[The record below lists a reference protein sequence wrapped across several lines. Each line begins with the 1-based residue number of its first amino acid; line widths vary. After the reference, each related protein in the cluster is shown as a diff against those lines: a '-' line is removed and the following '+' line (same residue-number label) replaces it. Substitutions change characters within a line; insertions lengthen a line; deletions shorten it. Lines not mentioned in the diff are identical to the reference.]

1 MVFCCRLCFNEN
13 FLATFQV
20 FGDVPHVKT
29 GATALHVSGAKGYIK
44 VMGILL
50 QAGAAVNVRV
60 SFLMFTFLIEY
71 EEPDWLHFMIRI
83 LLTLEFHMQ

>member
-1 MVFCCRLCFNEN
+1 MTSSMDDPLNNIIYYVLTNPFSN
-13 FLATFQV
+13 FQV

-50 QAGAAVNVRV
+50 QAGAAVNAQV
-60 SFLMFTFLIEY
+60 S
-71 EEPDWLHFMIRI
+71 I
-83 LLTLEFHMQ
+83 LLIISKYTGAI

>member
-1 MVFCCRLCFNEN
+1 MFWLIF
-13 FLATFQV
+13 FLAPFQV

-50 QAGAAVNVRV
+50 QAGAAVNAQV
-60 SFLMFTFLIEY
+60 SIVLITLCMNEFVY
-71 EEPDWLHFMIRI
+71 I
-83 LLTLEFHMQ
+83 LASDS

>member
-1 MVFCCRLCFNEN
+1 MFFFCCRLCFNEN

-50 QAGAAVNVRV
+50 QAGAAVNAQV
-60 SFLMFTFLIEY
+60 SIVLIIVFRL
-71 EEPDWLHFMIRI
+71 PSAIGSLISQQLLSCI
-83 LLTLEFHMQ
+83 L

>member
-1 MVFCCRLCFNEN
+1 MNLEN
-13 FLATFQV
+13 IHILFSSWIYFDDSFLANFQV

-50 QAGAAVNVRV
+50 QAGAAVNAQV
-60 SFLMFTFLIEY
+60 SVVLIIV
-71 EEPDWLHFMIRI
+71 F
-83 LLTLEFHMQ
+83 

>member
-1 MVFCCRLCFNEN
+1 MRTYSIFFPRICFDDF
-13 FLATFQV
+13 FLAPFQV

-50 QAGAAVNVRV
+50 QAGAAVNAQV
-60 SFLMFTFLIEY
+60 SIVLITLCMNEFVY
-71 EEPDWLHFMIRI
+71 I
-83 LLTLEFHMQ
+83 LASDS